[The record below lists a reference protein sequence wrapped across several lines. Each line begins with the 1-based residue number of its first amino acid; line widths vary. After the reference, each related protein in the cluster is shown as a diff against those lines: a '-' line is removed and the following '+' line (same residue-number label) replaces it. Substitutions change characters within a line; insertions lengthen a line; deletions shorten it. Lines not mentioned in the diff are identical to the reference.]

1 MDVTLFQAVDGK
13 ALCKMTKDDMT
24 RLTSAYN
31 ADILL
36 SHLNYLKQSKARL
49 IIFNNF
55 KCFTWINIWHNPEMA
70 NLSETG
76 EALESERSNQS

>member
-1 MDVTLFQAVDGK
+1 MLFQTVDGK

-49 IIFNNF
+49 VLRISFSVELIAMFSIHNVKKKFYNF
-55 KCFTWINIWHNPEMA
+55 KCFT
-70 NLSETG
+70 
-76 EALESERSNQS
+76 